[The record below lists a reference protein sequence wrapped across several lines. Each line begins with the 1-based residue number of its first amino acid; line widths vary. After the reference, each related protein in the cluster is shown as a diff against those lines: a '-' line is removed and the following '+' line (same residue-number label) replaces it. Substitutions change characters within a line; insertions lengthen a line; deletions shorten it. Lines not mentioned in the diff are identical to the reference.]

1 MVFRT
6 DIYYFITIEI
16 EYRVLLPWCILIV
29 LIFIQIGDST
39 GNTGHFDNMSM
50 LRFFFH
56 FFKNIYCLLYLLSA
70 TLYIIKSDVYRFSL
84 DVTYW
89 MCMLICVIIVIGV
102 NILGKFL
109 CPRDRWWRDAVLSCM
124 SLCNS
129 FQNSVWNF
137 SLAYNFSTM
146 KAKALIFHIS
156 IPCVKAFLCEPTI
169 YTSWPWP
176 FHFTYFLKTLTLL
189 ITFKPW
195 VLEHW

>member
-1 MVFRT
+1 
-6 DIYYFITIEI
+6 
-16 EYRVLLPWCILIV
+16 
-29 LIFIQIGDST
+29 
-39 GNTGHFDNMSM
+39 
-50 LRFFFH
+50 
-56 FFKNIYCLLYLLSA
+56 
-70 TLYIIKSDVYRFSL
+70 
-84 DVTYW
+84 
-89 MCMLICVIIVIGV
+89 MLICVIIVIGV

-129 FQNSVWNF
+129 FQNSVWNL

-156 IPCVKAFLCEPTI
+156 IPCVKAFLCEPTF
-169 YTSWPWP
+169 YTSWSWP

-195 VLEHW
+195 VLEHWYFTWVILVTRLFSGYKHFYSLSSTLEFDLLENFHLAYNFLTVSARVS